1 MTWFSILKE
10 TRQIASTGIRTKLG
24 NTPLTMGNEDDDKD
38 CCGDALDSFYY
49 LMEDVSTFDWKTAY
63 EVFEKEYLEKYGGVL
78 THSDFAYDDIPSH
91 AKEVLRQLE
100 KYKQPGYIEEMFI
113 FCSEIEEIMNESF
126 NYYFNIGDTEELN
139 TWVGVEAYNIA
150 KDIEGIFDRWE
161 DCEDEMV

>member
-24 NTPLTMGNEDDDKD
+24 NTPLTMGMKMMIKIVV
-38 CCGDALDSFYY
+38 AMHFDSFYY

-78 THSDFAYDDIPSH
+78 THMDFAYGDIPSH

-100 KYKQPGYIEEMFI
+100 K
-113 FCSEIEEIMNESF
+113 
-126 NYYFNIGDTEELN
+126 
-139 TWVGVEAYNIA
+139 V
-150 KDIEGIFDRWE
+150 
-161 DCEDEMV
+161 